1 MKRSGKYQTA
11 KALPFSSPSRELSLR
26 DKLVALL
33 ESAPDTG
40 PLPTTRELGQRF
52 AVANSSVS
60 RLFQKFV
67 QEGTVWQH
75 VDGRYYPAAARAR
88 LHRPKP
94 VACLTRRLEL
104 CSQLYRELLEGI
116 SLGCGAHRRTMLLW
130 HDDVLVNHHDVAL
143 EPVFATRDQQRAIL
157 TEYLDRHAEGAGG
170 FVLDHIW
177 DDAVIGEFAGRLSP
191 AVMVFRSCSVAS
203 VSNVRADHRAGIH
216 MALTHLLA
224 RGYESI
230 LPVEPFARDPAVD
243 EFLATLASVGD
254 ALGCRER
261 LLPSARAGTA
271 EQRQHLTRR
280 LARTTSRT
288 ALLIPE
294 DNVAMAMRSALGT
307 AGVDCPGKIGL
318 LSGMGTDF
326 AVQSGLS
333 YLRYDF
339 RDLGRR
345 AIEALSSAQPV
356 REWVGP
362 QFHLGSTT

>member
-1 MKRSGKYQTA
+1 MPESDNS
-11 KALPFSSPSRELSLR
+11 LSSSNLNEEPPAPAPSLR
-26 DKLVALL
+26 EQLIALVNGAPT
-33 ESAPDTG
+33 SA

-60 RLFQKFV
+60 RIFQKLV

-75 VDGRYYPAAARAR
+75 ADGRFYPAAARAK

-143 EPVFATRDQQRAIL
+143 EPVFASREKQRAIL
-157 TEYLDRHAEGAGG
+157 AEYLERHAAGAGG
-170 FVLDHIW
+170 FILDHIW
-177 DDAVIGEFAGRLSP
+177 DEAVIGEFAARLSP
-191 AVMVFRSCSVAS
+191 AVMVFRSCGEAS
-203 VSNVRADHRAGIH
+203 ISNVRADFRAGIH

-230 LPVEPFARDPAVD
+230 LPLEPFARDPAVE
-243 EFLATLASVGD
+243 EFLSTLSAAGD
-254 ALGCRER
+254 ALGCRDR
-261 LLPSARAGTA
+261 LLPVARAGTA

-280 LARTTSRT
+280 LAKTGTRT
-288 ALLIPE
+288 ALLVPE
-294 DNVAMAMRSALGT
+294 DNIAMAVRANLHT
-307 AGVDCPGKIGL
+307 AGIDCPGKVGL

-326 AVQSGLS
+326 AVQAGLS
-333 YLRYDF
+333 CLRYDF
-339 RDLGRR
+339 RALGQK
-345 AIEALSSAQPV
+345 AVDVLSAGEPV
-356 REWVGP
+356 REVFAP
-362 QFHLGSTT
+362 RFHLGSTT